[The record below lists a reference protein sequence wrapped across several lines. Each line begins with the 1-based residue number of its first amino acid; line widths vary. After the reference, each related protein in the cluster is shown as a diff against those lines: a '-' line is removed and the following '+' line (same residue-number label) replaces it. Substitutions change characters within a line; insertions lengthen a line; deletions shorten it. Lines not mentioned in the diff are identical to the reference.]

1 MFDSL
6 LERLLKIL
14 VSVDQ
19 KTALIGGGVTTGI
32 VLIASGGVYYVPYL
46 TLNTIKNATTNRNSN
61 ALAQEIDF
69 PALRV
74 SIKENIQAQLIKKIA
89 KTGTAETAKI
99 TPEIIKKMVS
109 LKVDK
114 VITPEGVEQLM
125 LDQLPETKLDL
136 VNLDRDIARSDIQ
149 MGYESFDRFVIRI
162 TNKVDRTKDV
172 SLILKRSGLAWKLSG
187 IDISKL
193 S

>member
-6 LERLLKIL
+6 FERLLKGL
-14 VSVDQ
+14 VSVDH
-19 KTALIGGGVTTGI
+19 KTALIGGGVTMGI

-46 TLNTIKNATTNRNSN
+46 TLNTIKNATTNRNPN

-74 SIKENIQAQLIKKIA
+74 SIKKNIKAQLIKKIA

-99 TPEIIKKMVS
+99 TPEIIEKMVS
-109 LKVDK
+109 SKVDK

-125 LDQLPETKLDL
+125 FDQLPEAKLDL

-162 TNKVDRTKDV
+162 TNKVDQTKDV
-172 SLILKRSGLAWKLSG
+172 SLILKRSGLAWKLSE

>member
-6 LERLLKIL
+6 LERLLQIL
-14 VSVDQ
+14 GSVDK
-19 KTALIGGGVTTGI
+19 KTALIGGGVITGI
-32 VLIASGGVYYVPYL
+32 AAIAGGGIYYVPYL
-46 TLNTIKNATTNRNSN
+46 TLNTIENATTNRNAN

-69 PALRV
+69 PALRA
-74 SIKENIQAQLIKKIA
+74 SIKENIKVQLIKKIA

-99 TPEIIKKMVS
+99 TPEIIEKTVS
-109 LKVDK
+109 SRVDK
-114 VITPEGVEQLM
+114 IITPEGIEQLM
-125 LDQLPETKLDL
+125 LDGLPENKLDL
-136 VNLDRDIARSDIQ
+136 VDLDRDIAKSDIK

-162 TNKVDRTKDV
+162 TSKIDRTKDV